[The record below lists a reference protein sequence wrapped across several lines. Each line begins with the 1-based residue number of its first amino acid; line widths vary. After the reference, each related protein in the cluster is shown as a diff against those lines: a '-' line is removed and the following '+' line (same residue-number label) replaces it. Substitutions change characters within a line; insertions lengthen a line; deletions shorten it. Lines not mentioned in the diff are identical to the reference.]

1 MPEEGRGTFP
11 THGIQQVL
19 NVHALHERERGS
31 ELSYVVYLNFSVR
44 VSFKDNTANES
55 RQHKDG
61 EGGTRAR
68 REQGADTR
76 RLRTIEIKLH
86 VVYRAQIRPGA
97 IRVEKRFNVGVRPP
111 GMRQLVL
118 GQEGL
123 MRSDS
128 EFALV
133 CD

>member
-1 MPEEGRGTFP
+1 MAFIKPLTSM
-11 THGIQQVL
+11 HCI
-19 NVHALHERERGS
+19 RERKRT
-31 ELSYVVYLNFSVR
+31 SYVVNLNLSVR
-44 VSFKDNTANES
+44 ISSKDNTANES

-68 REQGADTR
+68 REQGAGTL
-76 RLRTIEIKLH
+76 RLRTNEIKLH
-86 VVYRAQIRPGA
+86 GVYRAQFRPGA
-97 IRVEKRFNVGVRPP
+97 IRVERRFNVGVRPP

-128 EFALV
+128 EYALV